1 MMKQKRYISMIGALA
16 VIVSAFC
23 LMVSCTSVKPIRD
36 HGVTVKLAENQYE
49 ILGRVEYRGI
59 AHNVLGL
66 FSWGGAEYSK
76 LYEKAKT
83 EFGADDVI
91 NLSLDYE
98 QASYGIFYNK
108 RVYIMSGLAIKY
120 KK

>member
-1 MMKQKRYISMIGALA
+1 MKQRKVVSMIGALA
-16 VIVSAFC
+16 VMVGTFC
-23 LMVSCTSVKPIRD
+23 LMSSCTSVKPIRD

-59 AHNVLGL
+59 AHNVLCL
-66 FSWGGAEYSK
+66 FSWGGAAYSK

>member
-1 MMKQKRYISMIGALA
+1 MMKQKRLVSMIGLVVGAL
-16 VIVSAFC
+16 C
-23 LMVSCTSVKPIRD
+23 LTVSCTSVKPIRD

-49 ILGRVEYRGI
+49 ILGRVEYRGTS
-59 AHNVLGL
+59 HNVLGL
-66 FSWGGAEYSK
+66 FSWGGAAYSK

-98 QASYGIFYNK
+98 KSSYGIFYNK

>member
-1 MMKQKRYISMIGALA
+1 MELHIVNYMK
-16 VIVSAFC
+16 
-23 LMVSCTSVKPIRD
+23 
-36 HGVTVKLAENQYE
+36 
-49 ILGRVEYRGI
+49 
-59 AHNVLGL
+59 
-66 FSWGGAEYSK
+66 
-76 LYEKAKT
+76 KAKT

>member
-1 MMKQKRYISMIGALA
+1 MKQRKVVSLIGAL
-16 VIVSAFC
+16 IIMISALC
-23 LMVSCTSVKPIRD
+23 LMVSCTSVNPIRD
-36 HGVTVKLAENQYE
+36 HGVSVNLAENQYE

-66 FSWGGAEYSK
+66 FSWGGAAYSK
-76 LYEKAKT
+76 LYEKAKA

-98 QASYGIFYNK
+98 KASYGIFYNK
-108 RVYIMSGLAIKY
+108 RTYIMSGLAVKY

>member
-1 MMKQKRYISMIGALA
+1 MKHKRLVAMTGALA
-16 VIVSAFC
+16 VMISALY
-23 LMVSCTSVKPIRD
+23 LMVSCTSVNPIRD
-36 HGVTVKLAENQYE
+36 HGVSVNLAENQYE

-66 FSWGGAEYSK
+66 FSWGGAAYSK
-76 LYEKAKT
+76 LYEKAKA

-98 QASYGIFYNK
+98 QASYGIFYNE
-108 RVYIMSGLAIKY
+108 RTYIMSGLAVKY

>member
-1 MMKQKRYISMIGALA
+1 MNAGGYWNQSKQTFDRKI
-16 VIVSAFC
+16 
-23 LMVSCTSVKPIRD
+23 
-36 HGVTVKLAENQYE
+36 N
-49 ILGRVEYRGI
+49 
-59 AHNVLGL
+59 
-66 FSWGGAEYSK
+66 SK

>member
-1 MMKQKRYISMIGALA
+1 MKQKRLVSTIGALVVA
-16 VIVSAFC
+16 ISASF
-23 LMVSCTSVKPIRD
+23 LLVGCTSVRPVRE

-49 ILGRVEYRGI
+49 ILGRVDYRGT

-66 FSWGGAEYSK
+66 FSWGGAAYSK
-76 LYEKAKT
+76 LYEKAKS
-83 EFGADDVI
+83 ELGAEDVI

-98 QASYGIFYNK
+98 QTSYGVFYNE
-108 RVYIMSGLAIKY
+108 RVYIMSGLAVKY

>member
-1 MMKQKRYISMIGALA
+1 MKQRKVVSMIGML
-16 VIVSAFC
+16 VVLVGTFC
-23 LMVSCTSVKPIRD
+23 LMISCTSVKPIRD

-49 ILGRVEYRGI
+49 ILGRVEYRGT

-66 FSWGGAEYSK
+66 FSWGGAAYSK

-98 QASYGIFYNK
+98 KASYGIFYNK
-108 RVYIMSGLAIKY
+108 RTYIMSGLAVKY